1 MKKLLIIILVLLISA
16 SCREVEKETKAEII
30 IKEKT
35 VENTTFTYPS
45 YSENIDKKVVEEISN
60 FIKNNKK
67 IGKKIKIRYR
77 FFQNDEYVS
86 YMIFYNLNNRNI
98 IKSYTYEIKTSEKV
112 VLSDTILNEL
122 NSKTQNTVTY
132 QELELLNFLIINNR
146 LIVYMMPILTGKNA
160 LAITFD
166 ITDAYLRKQIK
177 SNPTNKKRIHIGW
190 PGGIWKDTQHH

>member
-67 IGKKIKIRYR
+67 IG
-77 FFQNDEYVS
+77 
-86 YMIFYNLNNRNI
+86 
-98 IKSYTYEIKTSEKV
+98 
-112 VLSDTILNEL
+112 
-122 NSKTQNTVTY
+122 
-132 QELELLNFLIINNR
+132 
-146 LIVYMMPILTGKNA
+146 
-160 LAITFD
+160 
-166 ITDAYLRKQIK
+166 
-177 SNPTNKKRIHIGW
+177 
-190 PGGIWKDTQHH
+190 